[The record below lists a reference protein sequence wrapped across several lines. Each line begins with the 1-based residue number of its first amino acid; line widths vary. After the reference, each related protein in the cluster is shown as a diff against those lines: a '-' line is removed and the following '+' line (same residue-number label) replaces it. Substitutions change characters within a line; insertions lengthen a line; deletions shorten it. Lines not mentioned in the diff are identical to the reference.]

1 MDLGGGRSSKSL
13 ARLRDELRACLGSE
27 LLAGLVG
34 ESLDGLG
41 IKSLAGPKGED
52 SRLVY
57 RVRRW
62 GSGRGWRRDSVMAP
76 RRGPARVFG

>member
-52 SRLVY
+52 SRLFI
-57 RVRRW
+57 
-62 GSGRGWRRDSVMAP
+62 GSADGDLAEAG
-76 RRGPARVFG
+76 GGTL